1 MTFVEGSQVK
11 GDNRMLKWR
20 SIFGPWFLSKPSW
33 SETKRAQYDQGVLR
47 EEGATLVEMALCS
60 SVLLSMVFGIIG
72 LSMAFYAYDFV
83 SNAAR
88 EGARWAIVRGSQSC
102 SNTPNLTNCNATA
115 AQIQSYI
122 QGLGY
127 PGITSANVNVTT
139 TWFTASAAPPTTW
152 STCTSG
158 TCNIPGNGV
167 QVKVTYAVPLGVPF
181 VNVTTMTLGSTSFMV
196 ISQ

>member
-1 MTFVEGSQVK
+1 
-11 GDNRMLKWR
+11 MLKWR

-33 SETKRAQYDQGVLR
+33 SETKRAQYGQGVLR

-102 SNTPNLTNCNATA
+102 SNTPNLTNCNAT
-115 AQIQSYI
+115 
-122 QGLGY
+122 
-127 PGITSANVNVTT
+127 
-139 TWFTASAAPPTTW
+139 WFTASAAPPTTW